1 MHRDTIGEDL
11 IKKIIVYTLLMK
23 ERVREQ
29 AFFPYLMETHWF
41 KETVDLYFNS
51 EYEAKYTEIMN
62 AFYKKG
68 IIKQMNGKLSATV
81 KS

>member
-1 MHRDTIGEDL
+1 MHRNTIGEDL

-23 ERVREQ
+23 KRVREQ
-29 AFFPYLMETHWF
+29 TYFPYLMETHWF

-62 AFYKKG
+62 TFHKKG
-68 IIKQMNGKLSATV
+68 IIKQKTV
-81 KS
+81 NCSQR